1 MDLIFDR
8 FPTPIGTFLLVSDG
22 TALMALDFHDD
33 EDGLRRM
40 VRRFYGPASLRR
52 GRLPRPITAALEAY
66 FSGDLEATNAI
77 RVGTA
82 GTPFQQRVWA
92 ELRRIPVG
100 STTSYGALAARLGQP
115 GAGRAVGLA
124 NGSNPVA
131 VVVPCHRV
139 IGADGSLTGFGG
151 GLDRKR
157 WLLAHEGVTLAR
169 APEAQ
174 LALFPAP

>member
-8 FPTPIGTFLLVSDG
+8 FPTPIGAFLLVSDG
-22 TALMALDFHDD
+22 AALMALDFHDD
-33 EDGLRRM
+33 EDGLRRL
-40 VRRFYGPASLRR
+40 VRRFYGSAPLRR
-52 GRLPRPITAALEAY
+52 GRLPSAITAALDAY
-66 FSGDLEATNAI
+66 FAGDLEATSAI
-77 RVGTA
+77 PVGTA
-82 GTPFQQRVWA
+82 GTPFQQRVWS

-157 WLLAHEGVTLAR
+157 WLLTHEGVALAPSAQR
-169 APEAQ
+169 Q
-174 LALFPAP
+174 LALFPTP